1 MNKRSSFIHLLLATG
16 VLSLAFWNKNFS
28 IDVIKKIPYLD
39 YLAESLFRLVV
50 TFLIT
55 DIIHQIIK
63 VFYNPETKGKR
74 DNFLSGIKHI
84 SRVLYAVYL
93 SLLLLA
99 VLNIS
104 LEKAMTT
111 LSLVAAAVVL
121 ITKDYISNFIN
132 GMYMTFAR
140 IINIGD
146 EVQIGSHKGKIQDI
160 TLSSV
165 HLINDDDDLIY
176 IPNNVFFGSDFINY
190 TRREIKKISLDFEA
204 DLLAVSEVSDL
215 QIEIWEHIAE
225 FHANIIENTINL
237 KVVSLSANE
246 VKFKFQF
253 IMIDDTNKQLE
264 KMIKKATIRA
274 VVTILHNRKKVAE
287 SLRH

>member
-1 MNKRSSFIHLLLATG
+1 MSKKSSFIHLLLATSA
-16 VLSLAFWNKNFS
+16 LSLAFWNKNFS
-28 IDVIKKIPYLD
+28 IELIKKIPYID

-63 VFYNPETKGKR
+63 VFYKSETTGKR

-84 SRVLYAVYL
+84 SRVLYALYI

-99 VLNIS
+99 ILNIS

-146 EVQIGSHKGKIQDI
+146 EVQIGSHKGRIQEI

-190 TRREIKKISLDFEA
+190 TKREIKKISLDFEA
-204 DLLAVSEVSDL
+204 DLLAVAEVEEL
-215 QIEIWEHIAE
+215 QKEIWNHIAE
-225 FHANIIENTINL
+225 FHPNIIENTSNL
-237 KVVSLSANE
+237 KVVSLSSNE

-253 IMIDDTNKQLE
+253 IMVDETNKQLE
-264 KMIKKATIRA
+264 KVIKKATIRA
-274 VVTILHNRKKVAE
+274 IVTILHNRKKVAE
-287 SLRH
+287 SFRH